1 MEQGDELN
9 YESGSPTLASGLRRP
24 SRHDVSH
31 VPKDPWQPLVTA
43 ISWLV
48 IGYLSDCLREDD
60 AVCLSDT
67 IIKKNGGTERELLL
81 QDTGVPLVQVAG
93 QSEKAL

>member
-1 MEQGDELN
+1 M
-9 YESGSPTLASGLRRP
+9 
-24 SRHDVSH
+24 
-31 VPKDPWQPLVTA
+31 
-43 ISWLV
+43 
-48 IGYLSDCLREDD
+48 
-60 AVCLSDT
+60 CLSDT